1 MVSKRTLVFLK
12 KLRRF
17 FLTTVLGGI
26 VVVLPI
32 YIFGAIVRVVFNFTS
47 RILSPISSMLSFS
60 ENVNSWIVDL
70 LSLTI
75 VIMLFFLIGLGVRTE
90 FGRQMLSVIE
100 ENWLGKVPF
109 YTMLRDT
116 VRQILGQEKMP
127 FRQAVLVDVYSNS
140 TLMTGFVVDE
150 TADGSYFTV
159 FVPTAPNPT
168 NGYIFH
174 VKREQLKFIDLR
186 SEDVLRSVIAMGTGS
201 AALFQV
207 TEEISEEAA
216 GEQEQEAEG

>member
-216 GEQEQEAEG
+216 GEQKAEG